1 MQGPFY
7 FVVIIAVRVTSM
19 GHIYGVE
26 MHIYNIYIYI
36 YIYIYICKAHST
48 LS

>member
-19 GHIYGVE
+19 GHIYGSKC
-26 MHIYNIYIYI
+26 IYIYI